1 MSDDPPVF
9 GEKALFAVRQF
20 PLRRS
25 RLAWPFVGLLA
36 PGGQFATV
44 GPSSVAV
51 RVGLLGRAEIPLDL
65 IDRISTMQWPWMA
78 GVGVRISRGLVAF
91 VPASGE
97 CVVIETAQPVS
108 VRAPLK
114 WTTSRVAIAVE
125 DVEGFAE
132 AIAEARRSWVDPSQ
146 PHG

>member
-1 MSDDPPVF
+1 MTGESEKPSGDLGVF
-9 GEKALFAVRQF
+9 PDARF

-44 GPSSVAV
+44 RAHQVDV
-51 RVGLLGRAEIPLDL
+51 RVGLLGQVEVPLHL
-65 IDRISTMQWPWMA
+65 IGRITTMHWPWIA

-91 VPASGE
+91 VPASGD
-97 CVVIETAQPVS
+97 CVVLETTEPIA

-114 WTTSRVAIAVE
+114 WTTSRIAIAVQ
-125 DVEGFAE
+125 DMEGFAS
-132 AIAEARRSWVDPSQ
+132 AIAEARECAQ
-146 PHG
+146 